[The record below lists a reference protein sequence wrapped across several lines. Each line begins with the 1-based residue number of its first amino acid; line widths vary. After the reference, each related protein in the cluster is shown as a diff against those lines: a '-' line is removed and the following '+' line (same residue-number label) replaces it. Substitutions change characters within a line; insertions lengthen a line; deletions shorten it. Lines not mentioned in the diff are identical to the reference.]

1 MIFWQV
7 LRSKET
13 FDFFRSD
20 QDSVYKFWWS
30 VEQTTLFYVEWV
42 NSLCCWQFYLQ
53 FISCQ
58 FFNVCILTSQIQ
70 SRTYRLLL
78 RTNRNNSRSSILVCM
93 CRSSSFVFSL
103 RLTFDL
109 KSLASVLVQFQ
120 QFMKMLTQF
129 WLVALLLL
137 KYTFNVVKHRY
148 IAHDIKNLQ
157 NIHQDEKRCNESA
170 NKKDRKRRWWATSVS
185 RDSLTTYTCVQ
196 KKSRQ
201 RLLFEWLCS
210 RHIRDAWSHLDVW

>member
-1 MIFWQV
+1 MYQIVRQIEC
-7 LRSKET
+7 S
-13 FDFFRSD
+13 
-20 QDSVYKFWWS
+20 
-30 VEQTTLFYVEWV
+30 
-42 NSLCCWQFYLQ
+42 NNYLLL
-53 FISCQ
+53 SWDEKG
-58 FFNVCILTSQIQ
+58 LTSQIQ

-78 RTNRNNSRSSILVCM
+78 WTNRNNSRSSTLVCM
-93 CRSSSFVFSL
+93 CRSSSFVSSL
-103 RLTFDL
+103 RLTFNL
-109 KSLASVLVQFQ
+109 KSFASVFVQFQ
-120 QFMKMLTQF
+120 QFAKMLTQF

-137 KYTFNVVKHRY
+137 KYTFIVVKHRY

-157 NIHQDEKRCNESA
+157 NFHQDERQCNDSA

-210 RHIRDAWSHLDVW
+210 RHIRDAWLHLDVW

>member
-30 VEQTTLFYVEWV
+30 VEQTTFFYVEWV
-42 NSLCCWQFYLQ
+42 DSLCCWQLYLQ

-78 RTNRNNSRSSILVCM
+78 WTNRNNSRSLTLVCM
-93 CRSSSFVFSL
+93 CWSSSFAFSL
-103 RLTFDL
+103 RLTFNL
-109 KSLASVLVQFQ
+109 KSLASVFVQFQ
-120 QFMKMLTQF
+120 QFAKMLTQF

-157 NIHQDEKRCNESA
+157 NFHQDEKRCNESV

-210 RHIRDAWSHLDVW
+210 RHIHNAWSHLDAW

>member
-30 VEQTTLFYVEWV
+30 VEQTTFFYVEWV
-42 NSLCCWQFYLQ
+42 DSLCCWQLYLQ

-78 RTNRNNSRSSILVCM
+78 WTNRNNSRSLTLVCM
-93 CRSSSFVFSL
+93 CWSSSFVFSL

-109 KSLASVLVQFQ
+109 KSLASVFVQFQ
-120 QFMKMLTQF
+120 QFAKMLTQF

-157 NIHQDEKRCNESA
+157 NFHQDEKRCNESA
-170 NKKDRKRRWWATSVS
+170 NKKDRKRRWWVTSVS

-210 RHIRDAWSHLDVW
+210 RHIHNVWLHLDVW